1 MNHEQAL
8 QRVGQANPLPPD
20 SDGPDGFLSMTALLD
35 RIDGR
40 STNMQTQARPVESVE
55 RETTVRRRRRLI
67 PIVAGAVAVAVV
79 GVALWLFLADDEP
92 DVIINSPLGVVQA
105 LEEATLSG
113 NQQLERTYYADEAVL
128 ALITPDDEFE
138 IALGDPVEGDNSLS
152 DWDADGVITF
162 FDVILQDGARV
173 HAAGVSD
180 LLDCSAAGENT
191 VVCDERLQGS
201 PFLEPGNH
209 DVTQTFTVVDGL
221 ITRHVVDM
229 LANAAE
235 PFGTAEVL
243 DYEAW
248 VRQNRPDESMEQL
261 FPGSPGEFI
270 VTPETVDTH
279 RSLIAEWQDQ
289 S

>member
-8 QRVGQANPLPPD
+8 QLVGQANPLPPG

-55 RETTVRRRRRLI
+55 RETTVGRRRRLI
-67 PIVAGAVAVAVV
+67 PIVVGAVAVVAM
-79 GVALWLFLADDEP
+79 GVALWLLLADDEP
-92 DVIINSPLGVVQA
+92 DVINNSPLGVVQA

-128 ALITPDDEFE
+128 VIVSPDGEFDVR
-138 IALGDPVEGDNSLS
+138 LLDPVEGGNQLS
-152 DWDADGVITF
+152 DWDRDGIITF
-162 FDVILQDGARV
+162 FDAILQDGARV
-173 HAAGVSD
+173 YAAGVID
-180 LLDCSAAGENT
+180 LLDCSAGSEAT
-191 VVCDERLQGS
+191 VVCTERLQGS
-201 PFLEPGNH
+201 PFLESGNH

-229 LANAAE
+229 LANDAE